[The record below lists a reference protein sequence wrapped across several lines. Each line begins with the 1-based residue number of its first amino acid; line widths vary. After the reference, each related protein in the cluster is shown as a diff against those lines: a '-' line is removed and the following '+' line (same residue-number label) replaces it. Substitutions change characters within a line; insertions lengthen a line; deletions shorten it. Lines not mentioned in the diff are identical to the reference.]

1 MQQVEDPELKKLA
14 EGLPRTI
21 VGSRADSTV
30 KKYLRAYQRW
40 RVWTGRHSEISVYPI
55 KDAHFA
61 LYLQHLAETS
71 KSRATVEEAVNAIA
85 WVQQLADH
93 QPVSSSPF
101 IRSVLSGLQRQL
113 ARPKVRKEPVTVGM
127 LRDMVDS
134 LGLSPKLSDIR
145 LVAAALLAFSAF
157 LRFDELSKLRC
168 CDLSF
173 ADAVLSVHVSS
184 SKTDQFRQGDTVV
197 IARTGNITCPV
208 AMLER
213 YITAAEI
220 SLSSDLLLF
229 RGVVNTAKGERLRP
243 SGGLSY
249 TRMRELFLAKLSQL
263 GYDRTQFGLHSLRAG
278 GATAAASAGVPDRLF
293 KRHGR
298 WRSETAKDGYVKDPE
313 EVRLSVSKGLN
324 L

>member
-1 MQQVEDPELKKLA
+1 MQASSHLVPLLLQASSHLVP
-14 EGLPRTI
+14 
-21 VGSRADSTV
+21 
-30 KKYLRAYQRW
+30 YLRAYQRW

-71 KSRATVEEAVNAIA
+71 KSRATVEEMVNAVA

-93 QPVSSSPF
+93 QPVSPSPF
-101 IRSVLSGLQRQL
+101 S
-113 ARPKVRKEPVTVGM
+113 KVRKEPVTVGM
-127 LRDMVDS
+127 LRDMVDN

-145 LVAAALLAFSAF
+145 LVAVALLAFSAF
-157 LRFDELSKLRC
+157 LCFDELSKLRC

-208 AMLER
+208 AMLDK
-213 YITAAEI
+213 YLAAAEI

-229 RGVVNTAKGERLRP
+229 RGVVHTSKGERLRP

-249 TRMRELFLAKLSQL
+249 TRMRELFLAELSQL
-263 GYDRTQFGLHSLRAG
+263 
-278 GATAAASAGVPDRLF
+278 
-293 KRHGR
+293 
-298 WRSETAKDGYVKDPE
+298 
-313 EVRLSVSKGLN
+313 
-324 L
+324 